1 MMETLHHFIAWLGD
15 HPGWLSGA
23 IFATAFVESLAIAGV
38 VVPGVAILFAVS
50 TLAGQVNMPLIEALA
65 WAAAGAVAGD
75 GASFWLGRQFQGR
88 LDRLWPFSRYPN
100 MIERGARFFHQHGG
114 KSIVIGR
121 FVGPLRPILPL
132 IAGAFHMPAQ
142 RFVAFNVVSAL
153 GWAPVYVIPGYL
165 VGSAMAL
172 DLTLPPHFY
181 PVMALS
187 LGLLAL
193 IYLFIF
199 RLQIGLGSDGYLYR
213 RTQTLARKHPVADR
227 IWQALSSDRP
237 QGPEFP
243 LASIM
248 LTVGSLSLFA
258 LWSLLCLETHM
269 LSPLDQATAAF
280 FAPLRNPLFDPVA
293 VTLTLLGD
301 PALLTLLSLI
311 AITFFLLRGMPA
323 AALHLIAAGVMV
335 TLATTL
341 LKAGFAV
348 PRPDEVSVPP
358 ASFAYPSG
366 HAAGVA
372 TMIGLAASFVAH
384 EWPRRQRWV
393 VYGVFGLPMLLI
405 AVSRLYLGVHWFT
418 DVVGGLLLGLS
429 ICGLSRVSYSRYDRH
444 RLSQNALTLSTLA
457 AMAVTAACYVWL
469 ALPAGIWRYTPM
481 N

>member
-1 MMETLHHFIAWLGD
+1 MMDTLHQMVAWLGN
-15 HPGWLSGA
+15 HPAWLSGA

-38 VVPGVAILFAVS
+38 VVPGVAILFAVA
-50 TLAGQVNMPLIEALA
+50 TLAGQVHMPLIEALA

-75 GASFWLGRQFQGR
+75 GVSFWLGRQFQGR
-88 LDRLWPFSRYPN
+88 LHRLWPFSRHPT
-100 MIERGARFFHQHGG
+100 MIDRGARFFHQHGG
-114 KSIVIGR
+114 KSVVLGR

-142 RFVAFNVVSAL
+142 RFIAFNVVSAL

-172 DLTLPPHFY
+172 DLKLPPHFY
-181 PVMALS
+181 PVLGLS

-199 RLQIGLGSDGYLYR
+199 RLQMGLGSDGYLYR
-213 RTQTLARKHPVADR
+213 RLQTLARSHPLAER
-227 IWQALSSDRP
+227 IWQTLSSDRP

-248 LTVGSLSLFA
+248 LTLGSLALFT

-293 VTLTLLGD
+293 VSLTLLGD
-301 PALLTLLSLI
+301 PALLTLLGLI
-311 AITFFLLRGMPA
+311 AVTFFLLRDMPA
-323 AALHLIAAGVMV
+323 AALHLLAAGVMV
-335 TLATTL
+335 TVVTTL
-341 LKAGFAV
+341 LKAGLAV

-366 HAAGVA
+366 HASGVA
-372 TMIGLAASFVAH
+372 AMIGLAASFVAH
-384 EWPRRQRWV
+384 EWPRRRRWMI
-393 VYGVFGLPMLLI
+393 YGAFGVPMLVI
-405 AVSRLYLGVHWFT
+405 ALSRLYLGVHWFT

-429 ICGLSRVSYSRYDRH
+429 ICGLIRVSYSRYDRH
-444 RLSQNALTLSTLA
+444 RLRHDALSLGALA
-457 AMAVTAACYVWL
+457 AMAITAACYVWL
-469 ALPAGIWRYTPM
+469 ALPAGLWRYAPVS
-481 N
+481 